1 MKKHSVLNSV
11 AVKTPCTQDWDLMY
25 GNDEMRFCQHC
36 VKHVH
41 DLSAMTRRDAEKLVA
56 RAKGSICVRYVRRQD
71 GKIQTASDKLY
82 QISARASRL
91 AAGVFGAS
99 LSLASAVLAQDG
111 IDLTP
116 QQVEAAAQ
124 FNKGSSKPDQAQK
137 TSKEKSESPV
147 FGTVA
152 DQNGAVIPGVKV
164 TLTNNKTGASQTV
177 TSNEEGYYAFT
188 SVEEGVYKLEFNQTF
203 GFINLTIENVS
214 FKTGANVKYDATL
227 EAAAIMGDIAIVAP
241 RYENPL
247 MSAVAEND
255 LERVKLLISQGA
267 DVNEKENKGGAS
279 ALHIAVLG
287 GNLEMIRTLLKF
299 GAKVNMR
306 DEQRETP
313 MMQISVYLYSDEE
326 SETELT
332 SPGTQIFN
340 LLITYGAKV
349 NLRDSQGYTA
359 LMRAARGEAPS
370 LLRALIAHK
379 ADVNIQA
386 KDGRTALMEAVAEGE
401 LENVK
406 ILLEAGADVDLKDE
420 DGQTALALA
429 GDCYIVQLLI
439 SYGAKPEEPE
449 EEPQEEPEGEPED
462 N

>member
-1 MKKHSVLNSV
+1 MKKRSVLNSI

-25 GNDEMRFCQHC
+25 GNDEVRFCEHC

-56 RAKGSICVRYVRRQD
+56 RAKGSICVRYVRRPD

-99 LSLASAVLAQDG
+99 LTLASAVYAQGD
-111 IDLTP
+111 ITNTIP
-116 QQVEAAAQ
+116 AQ
-124 FNKGSSKPDQAQK
+124 EQTAVNSDKKTKENPTQAGTGSI
-137 TSKEKSESPV
+137 
-147 FGTVA
+147 FGTVT
-152 DQNGAVIPGVKV
+152 DQHGAVIPGVKV
-164 TLTNNKTGASQTV
+164 TLTNNKTGVSQTV
-177 TSNEEGYYAFT
+177 TSDENGYYAFT
-188 SVEEGVYKLEFNQTF
+188 AVEEGIYTLECKANW
-203 GFINLTIENVS
+203 GFKEQKIENIS
-214 FKTGANVKYDATL
+214 FKNGIDTKHDVTMGMVAGIEV
-227 EAAAIMGDIAIVAP
+227 IVGDIAVGAP
-241 RYENPL
+241 EYGNQLAR
-247 MSAVAEND
+247 AVAEND

-267 DVNEKENKGGAS
+267 DVNEKEKNGGATP
-279 ALHIAVLG
+279 LHIAVLG
-287 GNLEMIRTLLKF
+287 GNLEIIRTLLKF

-332 SPGTQIFN
+332 SRGTQIFN

-359 LMRAARGEAPS
+359 LMRAAHGESPS

-379 ADVNIQA
+379 ANVNVQA

-401 LENVK
+401 IENVK
-406 ILLEAGADVDLKDE
+406 ILLDAGADVELKDE
-420 DGQTALALA
+420 EGATALSLA